1 MMMIQCDVD
10 VVTLLKNL
18 LPSNYEIVI
27 PSLVI
32 NELNK
37 LKHKSKGKDKLAASI
52 ALKLAESEPFVIRHI
67 KKTEHVDNLLLKYCT
82 QEDVLCTN
90 DKVLRTRAREK
101 SITVIYLRQH
111 RYLEVDG
118 YIKRNK
124 IHEN

>member
-1 MMMIQCDVD
+1 MMIQCDVD

-32 NELNK
+32 SELNK

-52 ALKLAESEPFVIRHI
+52 ALKIAESEPFVIKNI

-90 DKVLRTRAREK
+90 DRVLRTRAREK
-101 SITVIYLRQH
+101 SITVVYLRQH

>member
-1 MMMIQCDVD
+1 MMIQCDVD

-52 ALKLAESEPFVIRHI
+52 ALQLAESEPFVIRNI

-90 DKVLRTRAREK
+90 DRILRTRARKK

-124 IHEN
+124 SHEN

>member
-10 VVTLLKNL
+10 VVTLLMNL

>member
-1 MMMIQCDVD
+1 MIQCDVD

-32 NELNK
+32 SELNK

-52 ALKLAESEPFVIRHI
+52 ALKIAESEPFVIKNI

-90 DKVLRTRAREK
+90 DRVLRTRAREK
-101 SITVIYLRQH
+101 SITVVYLRQH

>member
-32 NELNK
+32 SELNK

-52 ALKLAESEPFVIRHI
+52 ALKIAESEPFVIKNI

-90 DKVLRTRAREK
+90 DRVLRTRAREK
-101 SITVIYLRQH
+101 SITVVYLRQH